1 MSHGLDWDRD
11 RWTWPNREASR
22 FVTAGGLRWHVQ
34 QAGQGPVVLLIHG
47 TGSST
52 HTWRDFLPDLARD
65 HIVIAPDL
73 PGHAFT
79 APPVAGGY
87 SIQGMCA
94 SLQALLRA
102 LNVEPDYCIGH
113 SAGAAILCHLAL
125 TGMASPRRI
134 VSLNGAFLPFAGA
147 ASAIFSPVAKFLAG
161 NRTLARLI
169 ARRAQGVASI
179 ERIIAGT
186 GSRLDAEGLALYS
199 RLVGDP
205 RHVAAAFAMMGNWD
219 LHSFER
225 ELGGLKTPLTL
236 IVGEGDLAVPP
247 SQGWQVQARVATA
260 ELRLVPGLGHLAH
273 EEDPERILA
282 LARSTFAGDASRSPA

>member
-1 MSHGLDWDRD
+1 MTRGLDWDRD

-34 QAGQGPVVLLIHG
+34 QAGQGPAILLIHG

-52 HTWRDFLPDLARD
+52 HTWRDFLPALAGD
-65 HIVIAPDL
+65 YTVIAPDL

-79 APPVAGGY
+79 APPAPGGY
-87 SIQGMCA
+87 SIQAMCESLRA
-94 SLQALLRA
+94 LLQALRLD
-102 LNVEPDYCIGH
+102 PHYCVGH
-113 SAGAAILCHLAL
+113 SAGAAILCHMAL
-125 TGMASPRRI
+125 TGKTRPQRI

-161 NRTLARLI
+161 SRTLSGLI
-169 ARRAQGVASI
+169 ARRAQGVASV

-186 GSRLDAEGLALYS
+186 GSRLDAVGLELYS

-219 LHSFER
+219 LQSFER
-225 ELGGLKTPLTL
+225 ELGGLTAPLTL
-236 IVGEGDLAVPP
+236 LVGERDLAVPP
-247 SQGWQVQARVATA
+247 AQGRHVQARVPHAD
-260 ELRLVPGLGHLAH
+260 LRVLQGLGHLAH
-273 EEDPERILA
+273 EESPGVVLPIVRAA
-282 LARSTFAGDASRSPA
+282 LRS

>member
-1 MSHGLDWDRD
+1 MTRGLDWDRD
-11 RWTWPNREASR
+11 RWSWPNREASR

-34 QAGQGPVVLLIHG
+34 QAGSGPVILLVHG

-65 HIVIAPDL
+65 HTVIAPDL

-79 APPVAGGY
+79 APPAAGGY
-87 SIQGMCA
+87 SIQRMCA
-94 SLQALLRA
+94 SLQVLLQV
-102 LNVEPDYCIGH
+102 LQLEPRYCVGH
-113 SAGAAILCHLAL
+113 SAGAAILCHMAL
-125 TGMASPRRI
+125 TGMSRPQHI

-161 NRTLARLI
+161 STTLSGLI
-169 ARRAQGVASI
+169 ARRARSVASI

-186 GSRLDAEGLALYS
+186 GSRLDAQGLALYS
-199 RLVGDP
+199 RLVADP

-225 ELGGLKTPLTL
+225 ELGGLATPLTL
-236 IVGEGDLAVPP
+236 IVGDRDLAVPP
-247 SQGWQVQARVATA
+247 SQGRHVQGRVATA
-260 ELRLVPGLGHLAH
+260 DLVVLPGLGHLAH
-273 EEDPERILA
+273 EEAPQVVLPVVRKSL
-282 LARSTFAGDASRSPA
+282 RQ